1 MWVRPPRTG
10 THQCRGTT
18 RTGRGILLT
27 VKLLDEGRV
36 CCHEFVVGELACG
49 TLRNRDELLALLKA
63 LPEVRM
69 AKHDEVLTFVVK
81 RQLSGR
87 GLGWVDM
94 HLLASALLANCKI
107 WSLDK
112 ALAAAATQLKLG
124 SN

>member
-1 MWVRPPRTG
+1 MITLVDTSVWIDHLRRSNE
-10 THQCRGTT
+10 Q
-18 RTGRGILLT
+18 L
-27 VKLLDEGRV
+27 VKLLDEGRA

-49 TLRNRDELLALLKA
+49 PLRNRDELLALLKA
-63 LPEVRM
+63 LPGVRM